1 MTQSPSPTG
10 AAPPAATEGGRGA
23 PVLIQ
28 LGPAMVCF
36 TGRDEGDMAI
46 TTDFGPD
53 ADERQRA
60 VVDRPWTVLR
70 QIHGADVAVV
80 DEPGGA
86 SGEDGDAAVSKAPG
100 VALAI
105 LTADCAPIAF
115 ASPEGVIGVAHA
127 GWRGLVAGVI
137 EETVAAMRTLG
148 ATSVYAALGP
158 CIHAE
163 CYAFGTADLDEV
175 AGRYGEVVRAETSRQ
190 EPALDLAQAV
200 RVALQAAGAKLQ
212 WDADICTACSSDHW
226 SWRARRDQ
234 QRQATVVWRP

>member
-10 AAPPAATEGGRGA
+10 APPPAATGGGTSA
-23 PVLIQ
+23 AIVIQ
-28 LGPAMVCF
+28 LGPALVCF
-36 TGRDEGDMAI
+36 TGRDDGDMAI
-46 TTDFGPD
+46 AHEVGPE
-53 ADERQRA
+53 ADDRQRA

-100 VALAI
+100 VALAV

-137 EETVAAMRTLG
+137 EETVAAMRNLG

-163 CYAFGTADLDEV
+163 CYAFGPADLDYM
-175 AGRYGEVVRAETSRQ
+175 AGRFGDAVRAETSQ
-190 EPALDLAQAV
+190 SDPALDLAEAV
-200 RVALQAAGAKLQ
+200 RVALQQARADLQ
-212 WDADICTACSSDHW
+212 WEADICTACSSGHW

>member
-10 AAPPAATEGGRGA
+10 VPSPAANGGGSDA
-23 PVLIQ
+23 PVVIQ

-46 TTDFGPD
+46 SGDLDGGD
-53 ADERQRA
+53 DRQRA
-60 VVDRPWTVLR
+60 VVDLPWTVLR

-86 SGEDGDAAVSKAPG
+86 SGEAGDAAVSKAPG

-115 ASPEGVIGVAHA
+115 ASAEGVIGVAHA

-163 CYAFGTADLDEV
+163 CYAFGPGDLDQV
-175 AGRYGEVVRAETSRQ
+175 AGRFGDAVRAKTSEG
-190 EPALDLAQAV
+190 EPAFDIAQAV
-200 RVALQAAGAKLQ
+200 RVALQQAGADLQ
-212 WDADICTACSSDHW
+212 WDADVCTACSSDHW
-226 SWRARRDQ
+226 SWRARHDQ